1 MIRRGVLGLAVPAA
15 LLVVLLTGSVPA
27 SAQSVSP
34 SASKGPSVS
43 GQISGSLAKGKTLSI
58 RVDAQMPGGWQ
69 GLHLIQIGIRSGSQP
84 LEQMV
89 YDIEDDKL
97 TIAGQAVISGT
108 GAVGIGEYLR
118 VSGADVIRTTGG
130 GNLSLQINADVLK
143 TIPTGARF
151 DMGVITDTG
160 ETANT
165 TKSLVQ
171 PADKGGFGWGTLVAF
186 VAVALFAGGF
196 VGNLFANKR
205 RPEPAFSVYGA
216 VQRKLDDEKAAK
228 GTP

>member
-1 MIRRGVLGLAVPAA
+1 MAVVAFLFTLVASPAA
-15 LLVVLLTGSVPA
+15 A
-27 SAQSVSP
+27 SAQSATPSP
-34 SASKGPSVS
+34 SKGPSMS

-69 GLHLIQIGIRSGSQP
+69 GLHLIQISMRSGSRP
-84 LEQMV
+84 LEDMV

-108 GAVGIGEYLR
+108 GAVGVGEYLR

-130 GNLSLQINADVLK
+130 GNLSLQINADVVK
-143 TIPTGARF
+143 TIPQGARF
-151 DMGVITDTG
+151 DMAVISDTG

-165 TKSLVQ
+165 TRSLVQ
-171 PADKGGFGWGTLVAF
+171 PETGGGFGWGTLVAF

-205 RPEPAFSVYGA
+205 RPQPGFSVYGA
-216 VQRKLDDEKAAK
+216 VQRKLDDDKAAK
-228 GTP
+228 GTS

>member
-1 MIRRGVLGLAVPAA
+1 VLAA
-15 LLVVLLTGSVPA
+15 LLVALVAGSAPA
-27 SAQSVSP
+27 NAQSPSP
-34 SASKGPSVS
+34 SPAKGPSVS
-43 GQISGSLAKGKTLSI
+43 GQISGSLAKGKKLSI

-69 GLHLIQIGIRSGSQP
+69 GLHLIQISMRSGSRP
-84 LEQMV
+84 LEDMV

-108 GAVGIGEYLR
+108 GAVGVGDYLR

-130 GNLSLQINADVLK
+130 GNLSLQINADVVK
-143 TIPTGARF
+143 TIPQGARF
-151 DMGVITDTG
+151 DMGVISDTG
-160 ETANT
+160 DTAVT

-171 PADKGGFGWGTLVAF
+171 PEGGGGFGWGTLVAF

-205 RPEPAFSVYGA
+205 RPQPGFSVYGA
-216 VQRKLDDEKAAK
+216 VQRKLDDDKAAK
-228 GTP
+228 GTS